1 MLRKTLTLSLILTM
15 TVFLGL
21 AYGEG
26 YCGAGHQEGPGGMML
41 LGCAKEIGLEEAQ
54 IDKIKSIHLSS
65 EKEVIKL
72 RADLQISR
80 LELRELMSSDNPD
93 KAKVN
98 KKIDELS
105 QLRAKIQ
112 KIEAGTRI
120 DVISLLTPEQKQ
132 SFKEYRMKRMKEAP
146 GGWRPCQDRRGYG
159 ASGMGMGRM
168 EGAPGWRLSPPPT
181 PAAPPEPE

>member
-26 YCGAGHQEGPGGMML
+26 YCRAGHQEGPGGMML

-72 RADLQISR
+72 RADLEIAQ
-80 LELRELMSSDNPD
+80 LELKELMHSDNPD
-93 KAKVN
+93 KSRVN

-112 KIEAGTRI
+112 KIEAGTKI
-120 DVISLLTPEQKQ
+120 DVMSVLTAEQKQ
-132 SFKEYRMKRMKEAP
+132 SFKEYRMKSMKECRP
-146 GGWRPCQDRRGYG
+146 GHRCCQQSQSC
-159 ASGMGMGRM
+159 SGRCMGMGKMR
-168 EGAPGWRLSPPPT
+168 GAPEGPPCPPP
-181 PAAPPEPE
+181 PAPAPPQPE